1 MRRIFAVSFG
11 LAGLET
17 ALLLG
22 IGYGMLYRCLT
33 HFIFVPAAVYA
44 SFGRGR
50 YKAFL
55 ENWGVSYLAML
66 LLGGIR
72 EMMWEQ
78 SFFSRGGVVEYAA
91 SVGLFLGILC
101 YLSGRRTYGANEC
114 EVCLKHGGRELWL
127 KAYVDSGNQL
137 RDVYTKKAVHIIEIA
152 QAKKLFDGRE
162 MPVRYLPYRALGKT
176 DGMIKVV
183 TIEEMEV
190 SAGER
195 KRIVTGAVLGLAE
208 GDELEGQPFDVILH
222 GGVWQE

>member
-1 MRRIFAVSFG
+1 MRRIFAVAFC
-11 LAGLET
+11 LAGVET
-17 ALLLG
+17 ALLFAV
-22 IGYGMLYRCLT
+22 GYGMLYQCLT
-33 HFIFVPAAVYA
+33 HFVLVPAAVSV

-114 EVCLKHGGRELWL
+114 EVRLKQGGRELLL
-127 KAYVDSGNQL
+127 KAYLDSGNQL
-137 RDVYTKKAVHIIEIA
+137 RDVYTRKAVHIIGIA
-152 QAKKLFDGRE
+152 QAEKLFDGQE
-162 MPVRYLPYRALGKT
+162 MPIRYLPYRALGKT

-183 TIEEMEV
+183 TIEEMGV
-190 SAGER
+190 AAGER
-195 KRIVTGAVLGLAE
+195 EKIISGAVLGLAE
-208 GDELEGQPFDVILH
+208 GDELKGQPFDVILH